1 MNKMPVNEGQ
11 ERVAAFP
18 FDMQL
23 FADGDFGGADNNA
36 GDGSSANIG
45 ADVSAG
51 IGNDIGGND
60 DEGNASNIFIGN
72 DDPDVVGQG
81 DDDDSDGVPEPVKKQ
96 SPEADRAF
104 AELRRKAEAAERKAE
119 QERRERDTWVESN
132 FGQSHGLKTWE
143 QYQAAIDHERR
154 QKAEQE
160 KHQQAQLPAQVYQ
173 KAVSDGYDPQIAQLM
188 ADKVKQDLK
197 VQELEQRLQ
206 VSEQRESEK
215 QRQSAMENIGK
226 QIKADH
232 EALVKKYGS
241 DMVPALDSLDEGTL
255 AMMRSGVP
263 LKAAWLATHE
273 DEVLEFAKRNGANK
287 TLKNVNSKS
296 HLQSEKSGG
305 GGFEAT
311 VDLSPEQLR
320 VWKMMGYSE
329 KEAKKRA
336 AKYKKQGKR

>member
-1 MNKMPVNEGQ
+1 MNEMPVNEGQ

-23 FADGDFGGADNNA
+23 FADGD
-36 GDGSSANIG
+36 GSSANTG
-45 ADVSAG
+45 ADVSAD

-72 DDPDVVGQG
+72 DDPDVVDQDTDEGNA
-81 DDDDSDGVPEPVKKQ
+81 PESVKKQ

-119 QERRERDTWVESN
+119 QERREKDTWVENN

-154 QKAEQE
+154 QRAEQE
-160 KHQQAQLPAQVYQ
+160 KQQQAQLPNQVYQ

-206 VSEQRESEK
+206 FGEQRESEK
-215 QRQSAMENIGK
+215 QRQVAMENIGK
-226 QIKADH
+226 QIQADH

-241 DMVPALDSLDEGTL
+241 DMVPALESLDQGTL
-255 AMMRSGVP
+255 AMMKAGVP

-287 TLKNVNSKS
+287 TLKNVNSKA

-305 GGFEAT
+305 GGFETT